1 MENEKEFEKET
12 VSRLSA
18 IETKLDMLVDSCA
31 PCRAKMENIN
41 DMSHEA
47 LQSAKSAHHRLDEH
61 KKEFKKEL
69 DAYKE
74 STRWTIGI
82 SITIASIIVGI
93 FEWVVGR

>member
-18 IETKLDMLVDSCA
+18 IETKLDMLVDSCT

-47 LQSAKSAHHRLDEH
+47 LQSAKSAHHRLDD
-61 KKEFKKEL
+61 FK
-69 DAYKE
+69 
-74 STRWTIGI
+74 TNMRWTIGI
-82 SITIASIIVGI
+82 SITATGI
-93 FEWVVGR
+93 LVTVVEHFWR

>member
-1 MENEKEFEKET
+1 MENAKEFEKET

-18 IETKLDMLVDSCA
+18 IETKLDMLVDSCI
-31 PCRAKMENIN
+31 PCRARINAAN
-41 DMSHEA
+41 DMAHEA

>member
-1 MENEKEFEKET
+1 MENAKEFEKET

-18 IETKLDMLVDSCA
+18 IETKLDMLVDNCT
-31 PCRAKMENIN
+31 PCRTRINAAN
-41 DMSHEA
+41 DMAHEA
-47 LQSAKSAHHRLDEH
+47 LQSAKAAHHRLDEH

-82 SITIASIIVGI
+82 SIAVASSILGLI
-93 FEWVVGR
+93 EWLIGR